1 MDAASCIAGKISVSS
16 QSLSSLYL
24 TSWFR
29 PDVGVNAIK
38 SKKPSE
44 STLLSLVMI
53 GCIIQLLGNI
63 GAILLYGEQADQY
76 QLILAAIVAILFF
89 LPLIVYGI
97 SWGVGKICN
106 ALGGRGTLFETRI
119 AVFWVFVLVSP
130 LIAFSKVFLSHTM
143 PLSIFAGCAMAYLAS
158 VALKTVHQF
167 QSLLKVMTCVL
178 IVPVLLGILAW
189 FMNGEI
195 LQ

>member
-1 MDAASCIAGKISVSS
+1 MSS

-38 SKKPSE
+38 SKNPSE

-76 QLILAAIVAILFF
+76 QLILAAIVAMLFF
-89 LPLIVYGI
+89 LPLIVYGV
-97 SWGVGKICN
+97 SWVAGKVCN

-119 AVFWVFVLVSP
+119 AVFWVFLLVSP
-130 LIAFSKVFLSHTM
+130 LVALSDVFLSNTM
-143 PLSIFAGCAMAYLAS
+143 PLSILVGCAMAYIAS
-158 VALKTVHQF
+158 VALKTIHQF
-167 QSLLKVMTCVL
+167 QSVFKVMICVL
-178 IVPVLLGILAW
+178 IVPFALGCAAW
-189 FMNGEI
+189 FINGEI